1 MTVPRM
7 IAIALIFVVA
17 AAAWMVLGGS
27 VVLRTDSADSRLS
40 GQVAGLWGE
49 RQAQSVPT
57 FAARVGGTPLELAGS
72 DITARFK
79 LDDRRKGLLWYATY
93 VVDFAATY
101 KVSNPGTTT
110 EAVMTFTFPSPNGV
124 YNGYA
129 VKVDGRDVPVIYEKG
144 KATSRFTVP
153 AGKTVSVATGY
164 RTNGMDEW
172 RYLPSPEGAGV
183 IRDFT
188 LAMKTD
194 FAAVDYPTDAVSPTE
209 QDRTDGGWDL
219 TWRYDSV
226 VSGRPIALTMPK
238 PTDAGPLVS
247 RVSFF
252 APVSLL
258 FFFAALVLLTGIQ
271 GVKLH
276 PMHYLFLALAFFAFH
291 LLFAYLADRV
301 DLLPSFLISA
311 VVSLALAVGYLWLV
325 IGRGRALMEIAI
337 SQFVFLV
344 LFSYSFFFEGLTG
357 LAVTIGSIIT
367 LAYFMAKTAHVD
379 WEHVFERK
387 PRQQPATPGPEPT
400 APGPGLI
407 PPPAPQPAQPSDG

>member
-7 IAIALIFVVA
+7 IAIALIFMVA

-27 VVLRTDSADSRLS
+27 VVYRTDSADSRLS
-40 GQVAGLWGE
+40 GQVGGLWGE
-49 RQAQSVPT
+49 RQVQSVPT
-57 FAARVGGTPLELAGS
+57 FAGGKGGAVLQLVGS
-72 DITARFK
+72 DVTARFK

-101 KVSNPGTTT
+101 KVSNPGSSTVGA
-110 EAVMTFTFPSPNGV
+110 EMTFAFPSPNGV

-129 VKVDGRDVPVIYEKG
+129 VKVDGRDVPVTYDQG
-144 KATSRFTVP
+144 KAISQFTVP
-153 AGKTVSVATGY
+153 AGTTVSVATGY

-172 RYLPSPEGAGV
+172 RYQPSPGGAGV

-194 FAAVDYPTDAVSPTE
+194 FAGVDYPTDAVSPTS
-209 QDRTDGGWDL
+209 QKRDGSGWDL

-258 FFFAALVLLTGIQ
+258 FFFAALVLLTATE

-276 PMHYLFLALAFFAFH
+276 PMHYLFMALAFFAFH

-301 DLLPSFLISA
+301 DLLPSFLISST
-311 VVSLALAVGYLWLV
+311 VSLALVIGYLWLA
-325 IGRGRALMEIAI
+325 IGRGRALVEIGI

-357 LAVTIGSIIT
+357 LAVTIGSIVT
-367 LAYFMAKTAHVD
+367 LAYFMAKTAHMD
-379 WEHVFERK
+379 WESVFERK
-387 PRQQPATPGPEPT
+387 PRPAPAAPAAATPLLPQ
-400 APGPGLI
+400 
-407 PPPAPQPAQPSDG
+407 PPAPQPVPPTVF

>member
-1 MTVPRM
+1 MTIPKM
-7 IAIALIFVVA
+7 IAIALIFMVAVV
-17 AAAWMVLGGS
+17 AWMVLGGS

-40 GQVAGLWGE
+40 GQVGGLWGE
-49 RQAQSVPT
+49 RQVQSVPT
-57 FAARVGGTPLELAGS
+57 FTGVTGGTALQLAGS
-72 DITARFK
+72 DIAARFK

-101 KVSNPGTTT
+101 KVFNPGSS
-110 EAVMTFTFPSPNGV
+110 AADADMTFAFPNPNGV

-129 VKVDGRDVPVIYEKG
+129 VKVDGHEVPVAYEQG
-144 KATSRFTVP
+144 KAVSRFTVP

-172 RYLPSPEGAGV
+172 RYQPSPGGAGV

-188 LAMKTD
+188 LKMSTD
-194 FAAVDYPTDAVSPTE
+194 FASVDYPTDAVSPT
-209 QDRTDGGWDL
+209 QQKRTDGGWDL

-258 FFFAALVLLTGIQ
+258 FFFAALVLLTATQ

-276 PMHYLFLALAFFAFH
+276 PMHYLFLAAAFFAFH
-291 LLFAYLADRV
+291 LLFAYLADKV
-301 DLLPSFLISA
+301 DLLPSFLISS
-311 VVSLALAVGYLWLV
+311 VVSVALVVGYLWLA
-325 IGRGRALMEIAI
+325 IGGGRALVEIGI

-367 LAYFMAKTAHVD
+367 LAYFMVKTAHVD
-379 WEHVFERK
+379 WESMFERR
-387 PRQQPATPGPEPT
+387 PRPAPA
-400 APGPGLI
+400 APGPALL
-407 PPPAPQPAQPSDG
+407 PQPPAPQPAPPSAG

>member
-7 IAIALIFVVA
+7 IAIALIFIVA
-17 AAAWMVLGGS
+17 VAAWMVLGGS
-27 VVLRTDSADSRLS
+27 VVYRTDMSDSKLS
-40 GQVAGLWGE
+40 GQVRGLWGE
-49 RQAQSVPT
+49 RQVQAAPT
-57 FAARVGGTPLELAGS
+57 FVGEGGGAPLQLDGS
-72 DITARFK
+72 DIAARFK
-79 LDDRRKGLLWYATY
+79 LDDRRRGLLWYATY

-101 KVSNPGTTT
+101 KVSNPGAGTTD
-110 EAVMTFTFPSPNGV
+110 AVMTFAFPSANGV
-124 YNGYA
+124 YSGYA
-129 VKVDGRDVPVIYEKG
+129 VRVDGHEVPVAYEQG
-144 KATSRFTVP
+144 KAVSKFAVP
-153 AGKTVSVATGY
+153 PGKTVSVATGY

-172 RYLPSPEGAGV
+172 RYQPSAGGAGV
-183 IRDFT
+183 VRDFT
-188 LAMKTD
+188 LRMSTD
-194 FAAVDYPTDAVSPTE
+194 FAAVDYPTDAVSPT
-209 QDRTDGGWDL
+209 QQKRTNGGWDL

-258 FFFAALVLLTGIQ
+258 FFFAALVLLTATQ

-276 PMHYLFLALAFFAFH
+276 PMHYLFMALAFFAFH
-291 LLFAYLADRV
+291 LLFAYMADRV

-311 VVSLALAVGYLWLV
+311 VVSEALVVGYLRLA
-325 IGRGRALMEIAI
+325 IGRGRALVEIAI

-379 WEHVFERK
+379 WERVFERK
-387 PRQQPATPGPEPT
+387 PRPSAVPNPVWVPE
-400 APGPGLI
+400 
-407 PPPAPQPAQPSDG
+407 PPAPQPAPPSVF

>member
-1 MTVPRM
+1 MTVPKM
-7 IAIALIFVVA
+7 IAIALIFMVA
-17 AAAWMVLGGS
+17 VAAWMVLAGS
-27 VVLRTDSADSRLS
+27 VVYRTDNTDSKLS
-40 GQVAGLWGE
+40 GRVGGLWGE
-49 RQAQSVPT
+49 RQVQSAPT
-57 FAARVGGTPLELAGS
+57 FTGGTGGAPLQVAGS
-72 DITARFK
+72 DIAARFK

-101 KVSNPGTTT
+101 RVSNPGSSTAD
-110 EAVMTFTFPSPNGV
+110 AVMTFIFPSPNNV
-124 YNGYA
+124 YSGYA
-129 VKVDGRDVPVIYEKG
+129 VKVDGHEAPVAYEQG
-144 KATSRFTVP
+144 KAVSRFAVP
-153 AGKTVSVATGY
+153 GGKTVSVATGY

-172 RYLPSPEGAGV
+172 RYQPSPEGAGV

-188 LAMKTD
+188 LTMSTD
-194 FAAVDYPTDAVSPTE
+194 FAAVDYPADAVSPTA
-209 QDRTDGGWDL
+209 QKRIDRGWDL

-258 FFFAALVLLTGIQ
+258 FFFAALVLLTATQ
-271 GVKLH
+271 SVKLH
-276 PMHYLFLALAFFAFH
+276 PMHYLFMALAFFSFH

-301 DLLPSFLISA
+301 ELLPSFMISA
-311 VVSLALAVGYLWLV
+311 TVSVALVMGYLWLT
-325 IGRGRALMEIAI
+325 IGRGRALLEIGI

-379 WEHVFERK
+379 WEGVFQRK
-387 PRQQPATPGPEPT
+387 LKPAAA
-400 APGPGLI
+400 APGPALL
-407 PPPAPQPAQPSDG
+407 PQPPAPQPPAG

>member
-1 MTVPRM
+1 MTIPKM
-7 IAIALIFVVA
+7 IAIALIFMVAVV
-17 AAAWMVLGGS
+17 AWMVLGGS
-27 VVLRTDSADSRLS
+27 VVYRTDTSDSKLS
-40 GQVAGLWGE
+40 GQVRGLWGE
-49 RQAQSVPT
+49 RQVQTVPT
-57 FAARVGGTPLELAGS
+57 FAGGAGGTTLQLVGS
-72 DITARFK
+72 DIVTRFK
-79 LDDRRKGLLWYATY
+79 LKDRRRGLLWYATY

-101 KVSNPGTTT
+101 KVSNPSTGTTD
-110 EAVMTFTFPSPNGV
+110 AVMTFSFPSPNGV
-124 YNGYA
+124 YSGYA
-129 VKVDGRDVPVIYEKG
+129 VKVDGHEVPVAYEEG
-144 KATSRFTVP
+144 KAVSRFAVP

-172 RYLPSPEGAGV
+172 RYQPSTGGAGV

-188 LAMKTD
+188 LSMSTD
-194 FAAVDYPTDAVSPTE
+194 FAAVDYPTDAVSPTA
-209 QDRTDGGWDL
+209 QKRTGGGWDL

-238 PTDAGPLVS
+238 PIDAGPLVS

-258 FFFAALVLLTGIQ
+258 FFFAALVLLTATQ

-276 PMHYLFLALAFFAFH
+276 PMHYLFMALAFFAFH
-291 LLFAYLADRV
+291 LLFAYMADRV
-301 DLLPSFLISA
+301 DLLPSFVISA
-311 VVSLALAVGYLWLV
+311 AISEALVVGYLSMA
-325 IGRGRALMEIAI
+325 IGRGRALVEIAV

-379 WEHVFERK
+379 WERIFERK
-387 PRQQPATPGPEPT
+387 PRQNAQLSPVPTTEPT
-400 APGPGLI
+400 VS
-407 PPPAPQPAQPSDG
+407 QPVSPSAG